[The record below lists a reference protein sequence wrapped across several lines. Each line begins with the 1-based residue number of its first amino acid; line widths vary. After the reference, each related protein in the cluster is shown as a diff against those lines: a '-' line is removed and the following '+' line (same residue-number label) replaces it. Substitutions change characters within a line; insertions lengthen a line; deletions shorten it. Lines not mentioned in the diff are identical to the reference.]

1 MEPGKRIQVR
11 WSTGRAGELRGE
23 IVWGVSDDAPRKII
37 FLDGYR
43 AERAGSYRGTLPGN
57 GEEWICSFVRDTQP
71 DTARKG
77 AFIVRLAEKAVER
90 WEIKGEAGEELFGV
104 PVSLELVGRCGLRPL
119 SRPNSTLPAAIVR
132 RQEEHRVALEAAQA
146 RLRAIVARLVENH
159 PRSIAR
165 EVEIHVSEEGLR
177 GTLRGYWASKTLG
190 ETSRTPPRRSW
201 TFRAEGSGHHEH
213 LGHLGVPVFDG
224 LVWAGRDWDLAV
236 TDYSAAKAQLGEPQ
250 RTEKW
255 GSGLKFFWDAIGFPC
270 LMSSAVLAQAAG
282 APKLIGLPEMNAE
295 GRVTAIV
302 QWPGLAPQQLT
313 VGYCERSRRPSQQH
327 GLPRYAAGTRVIEPA
342 RVTADFAVLSEAD
355 QALVLEILRGSIR
368 STFAHEVE
376 YLAARLERHA
386 GKYTGELRGVL
397 ALPDTFDA
405 ILRRYTWDDV
415 EGGDDDPH
423 AGWRE
428 MRFTVTGHRVDVI
441 YADAEGKQCAAEVG
455 SWSYVSTAPVVVVDG
470 EELSF
475 AGNADE
481 NRYNAVRV
489 LLHRMME
496 KFKLYREEMR
506 MTVVLPATE
515 ELDARIYDGSPIVD
529 PAATQEVYDR
539 AVAMAAA
546 QEAEIAALEA
556 QAHAWLA
563 AHVPAELVV
572 AREREAQAQRERDD
586 VAAKAA
592 YIAAREAEVQGLA
605 QARAAF
611 EAGARIAKLEVTC
624 DDRRYNRGRV
634 WVIRADGSL
643 RIADAVDRPGYR
655 DSDYIWNEI
664 TDEVVLV
671 HDVTRVTGAAGRW
684 LSGGTGVVWR
694 PNGVTPAQV
703 AAVEMIEKDAGIVAG
718 TFEVDPELV
727 ERRRAAMGEIRN
739 EILRFS
745 PKESKVQDIRFLDV
759 SSEEGWRMY
768 DWWGGYDRYISP
780 ARARVQGLQ
789 PPVQRGTPTRVVHS
803 VRCAGGVLEFLVCHH
818 HGAPQLNVRWREFT
832 GAEKSA
838 PVSSTTVAKSEKPV
852 AAVAGTIFTHAG
864 NRDFR
869 CACGCCARL
878 EKSQM
883 AQYQTGT
890 VVAIT
895 CGVCGKSGEARKS

>member
-23 IVWGVSDDAPRKII
+23 IVWGASDDVPRKIV

-57 GEEWICSFVRDTQP
+57 GEEWICNFVRDTQP
-71 DTARKG
+71 DNARKG

-90 WEIKGEAGEELFGV
+90 WEIVGETDAELFGV

-119 SRPNSTLPAAIVR
+119 SRPSSDLPAAIVR
-132 RQEEHRVALEAAQA
+132 RQEEHRVSLEAARA
-146 RLRAIVARLVENH
+146 RLRVIVARLVENQ

-165 EVEIHVSEEGLR
+165 EVEVTVSEEGLR
-177 GTLRGYWASKTLG
+177 GTLRGYWASKVVG

-201 TFRAEGSGHHEH
+201 TFRVEGSGHHEH
-213 LGHLGVPVFDG
+213 LGHLGAPVFDG
-224 LVWAGRDWDLAV
+224 LVWAGEGWDLAV
-236 TDYSAAKAQLGEPQ
+236 TDLHAAKAQLGEPQ

-255 GSGLKFFWDAIGFPC
+255 GSSLKFFWDVVGFPC
-270 LMSSAVLAQAAG
+270 LMSNTVLAQAVG
-282 APKLIGLPEMNAE
+282 APSLVRGPEVSVE
-295 GRVTAIV
+295 GWVTVTV

-313 VGYCERSRRPSQQH
+313 VGCCERSRQPSSAS
-327 GLPRYAAGTRVIEPA
+327 RRRVIEPA
-342 RVTADFAVLSEAD
+342 RATGDFAVLSEDD
-355 QALVLEILRGSIR
+355 QASVLKILRRSIR

-386 GKYTGELRGVL
+386 GKYSADLRGVL
-397 ALPDTFDA
+397 ALPENFDA
-405 ILRRYTWDDV
+405 ILRRYTWDEV

-423 AGWRE
+423 GGWRE

-441 YADAEGKQCAAEVG
+441 YADAEGKQCAVEVG
-455 SWSYVSTAPVVVVDG
+455 AWSYVSTAPVVVVDG

-489 LLHRMME
+489 LLHRMKE
-496 KFKLYREEMR
+496 KFSCYREEMR
-506 MTVVLPATE
+506 STVVLPATG
-515 ELDARIYDGSPIVD
+515 ELDKRIYDGSPVVD

-556 QAHAWLA
+556 QAHVWLA
-563 AHVPAELVV
+563 AHVPADLVA

-586 VAAKAA
+586 VAATAA
-592 YIAAREAEVQGLA
+592 RIAAREAEVQGLA

-611 EAGARIAKLEVTC
+611 EAGARIVKLEVTC

-634 WVIRADGSL
+634 WVIRADGSQ
-643 RIADAVDRPGYR
+643 RVADSVDRPGNR
-655 DSDYIWNEI
+655 DSDYTWNQI

-671 HDVTRVTGAAGRW
+671 HDVTRVSGAAGRW

-703 AAVEMIEKDAGIVAG
+703 VAVEMIEKGAGIAVG

-727 ERRRAAMGEIRN
+727 ERRKVAMGEIRN

-745 PKESKVQDIRFLDV
+745 PKESKVQDLRFLDV

-768 DWWGGYDRYISP
+768 DWWGGYDSYTSP
-780 ARARVQGLQ
+780 ARARVQELQ
-789 PPVQRGTPTRVVHS
+789 PPVLRGTPTRVVHS

-818 HGAPQLNVRWREFT
+818 HGAPQLNARWREFT
-832 GAEKSA
+832 GAEKSG
-838 PVSSTTVAKSEKPV
+838 PVKSTTVAKSEKPV
-852 AAVAGTIFTHAG
+852 AIAAGITFTHAG

-869 CACGCCARL
+869 CVCGCRSRL

-883 AQYQTGT
+883 DQYQAGE